1 MEGTRHR
8 PPIDASKLVGPPITP
23 PSGAPPSG
31 AGGTDAAS
39 TDAASPDGPEGAVS
53 PDPFAE
59 RPELYVGAAFAG
71 GIVLAGLLKV
81 LSR

>member
-23 PSGAPPSG
+23 PPGAPPSG

-39 TDAASPDGPEGAVS
+39 PDGPDDAAS